1 MKAVILAGGYGTRM
15 RPLTFSIPKP
25 LLPFGEKPII
35 ANAIQSL
42 ARCGVKEVIIALGY
56 MPEMIRAYCR
66 DGSTWGVRTHYVT
79 EEKSLGTAGPLRL
92 ARNFIGTSDDFILM
106 NGDIVTDLDFAALM
120 AFHTIRRL
128 PVTMAVAEIVTKSPF
143 GVVESDNGV
152 LRKVVEKPER
162 RECVNA
168 GIYAVSGR
176 CLDLI
181 PVDAFFT
188 MPDLMSAIVARGQD
202 VGVFPINGFWR
213 GLESRDN
220 FDEAL
225 AYLNA
230 QAVVATL

>member
-1 MKAVILAGGYGTRM
+1 MKAVILAGGFGTRM

-35 ANAIQSL
+35 ENAIQSL

-56 MPEMIRAYCR
+56 MPDMIRAYCR
-66 DGSTWGVRTHYVT
+66 DGSPWGVRTHYVT
-79 EEKSLGTAGPLRL
+79 EEKALGTAGPLSL
-92 ARNFIGTSDDFILM
+92 ARSYIAASDDFILM

-120 AFHTIRRL
+120 AFHTARKL
-128 PVTMAVAEIVTKSPF
+128 PVTMAVAEIATKSPF
-143 GVVESDNGV
+143 GVVEHDNGL
-152 LRKVVEKPER
+152 LRRVVEKPER

-176 CLDLI
+176 CLGLI
-181 PVDAFFT
+181 PANAFFT
-188 MPDLMSAIVARGQD
+188 MPDLMSALVAQKQD
-202 VGVFPINGFWR
+202 VGVFPIDGFWR

-230 QAVVATL
+230 QAVVATH

>member
-1 MKAVILAGGYGTRM
+1 MKAVILAGGLGTRM

-35 ANAIQSL
+35 ENAILTL
-42 ARCGVKEVIIALGY
+42 ARAGVQEVVIALGY

-66 DGSTWGVRTHYVT
+66 DGAQWGVKIHYVT
-79 EEKSLGTAGPLRL
+79 EERALGTAGPLAL
-92 ARNFIGTSDDFILM
+92 ARDFIAPSDDFILM
-106 NGDIVTDLDFAALM
+106 NGDIVTDLDFAALV
-120 AFHTIRRL
+120 AFHKSRKL

-143 GVVESDNGV
+143 GVVEFKDGL
-152 LRKVVEKPER
+152 LRTVIEKPER

-181 PVDAFFT
+181 PKDTFFT
-188 MPDLMSAIVARGQD
+188 MPDLMSALVAKKED
-202 VGVFPINGFWR
+202 VGVFPIEGFWR
-213 GLESRDN
+213 GLESREN

-230 QAVVATL
+230 QAVVSS